1 MILTK
6 EATMNLHYRGNPIV
20 MDALQGDSGRALV
33 IHFLAGET
41 PWSIPENTH
50 ILVQYCC
57 QDGTGGIYDSLPD
70 DTSAYVIDGD
80 TLTVFLASAVCAVA
94 GETKLQV
101 TLLNDGVQLSSFPV
115 VIQVTPQVNAQAESG
130 EYTNLMQWWVK
141 RDIKGEKGDSGVYVG
156 TGEMPEGYNVQVDPT
171 GDESLWTQEEI
182 REIADCAANLL
193 RGEIDNKLSK
203 SPDDWEAWT
212 DEEQTA
218 ARDRMG
224 LENTCELIEIWT
236 NDTEAPVD
244 FVRTQTP
251 DGTPYAYK
259 HMLIRMLGE
268 TKQENWKTIVCH
280 LDEYSSENG
289 FYFYAKPVNK
299 WDTYISIE
307 DGFAVM
313 ENNPILTEGN
323 APHTGIAYY
332 DSPYGRRKTIQPKAC
347 KKIVRISIKGIPAG
361 STLYIWG
368 TK

>member
-41 PWSIPENTH
+41 PWTIPENTH

-156 TGEMPEGYNVQVDPT
+156 TGEMPAGYNVQVDPT
-171 GDESLWTQEEI
+171 GDESIWTQEEVQ
-182 REIADCAANLL
+182 EIADCAANLL

-212 DEEQTA
+212 DEEQAA

-236 NDTEAPVD
+236 NDTEEPVN

-268 TKQENWKTIVCH
+268 TKQDAYKLLRCYV
-280 LDEYSSENG
+280 DDYSSENEMHV
-289 FYFYAKPVNK
+289 YAVPEKN
-299 WDTYISIE
+299 WDTYISVE
-307 DGFAVM
+307 DGFVVM
-313 ENNPILTEGN
+313 KNNFIYKEGN
-323 APHTGIAYY
+323 APHIHAAFS
-332 DSPYGRRKTIQPKAC
+332 DYGLKRVVTIQPKAC
-347 KKIVRISIKGIPAG
+347 KKIVKIEFHGIPAG